1 MTTYQNEYQNQNDRN
16 LSDVEKLFIK
26 LQGTFGGS
34 AKWYELD
41 LNAQQIF
48 IQSVNNIRAIC
59 SL

>member
-1 MTTYQNEYQNQNDRN
+1 MTTYNNEYQNQSNRE

-26 LQGTFGGS
+26 LQGTFGGNAQWS
-34 AKWYELD
+34 NLD
-41 LNAQQIF
+41 LHAQSAF